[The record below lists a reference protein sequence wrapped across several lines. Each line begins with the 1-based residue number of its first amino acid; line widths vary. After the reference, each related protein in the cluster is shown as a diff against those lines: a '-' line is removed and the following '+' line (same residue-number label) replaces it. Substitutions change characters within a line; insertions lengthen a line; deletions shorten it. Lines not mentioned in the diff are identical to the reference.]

1 MICHKHK
8 TVFIHIPKC
17 GGTSIVN
24 QYARQHGVSEYKF
37 ASQTWS
43 QGFATACI
51 RGYRSASKHWMY
63 VTNCML
69 HMTSMLYSMV
79 MIGNLLHK
87 LDIHIIV
94 FVVHGVI
101 YR

>member
-1 MICHKHK
+1 MILHKHK

-43 QGFATACI
+43 QGFATACV
-51 RGYRSASKHWMY
+51 RGYR
-63 VTNCML
+63 TC
-69 HMTSMLYSMV
+69 
-79 MIGNLLHK
+79 
-87 LDIHIIV
+87 
-94 FVVHGVI
+94 
-101 YR
+101 

>member
-1 MICHKHK
+1 MILHKHK

-51 RGYRSASKHWMY
+51 RGYRSANKHYMY
-63 VTNCML
+63 VTNL
-69 HMTSMLYSMV
+69 HATYDQYALQYG

-87 LDIHIIV
+87 LDIHILV

-101 YR
+101 F